1 MAKYIMALDAGTT
14 SNRCILFNE
23 KGEMCSV
30 AQKEFTQ
37 YFPKPGWVE
46 HDAEEIWSTQLEVAK
61 EAMANVG
68 ATAAD
73 IGAIGITNQRE
84 TTIVWDK
91 NTGEPIH
98 HAIVW
103 QCRRTSEYCDSLKA
117 KGLVDT
123 FRQKTG
129 LVIDA
134 YFSATKIRWVLDN
147 VPGAREKADRGELLF
162 GTVWKPTAAE
172 PSFGIAYIILSSIV
186 GTAASVL
193 LGVPIGLL
201 TAVFLTEV
209 SGKTLAKAVQPA
221 VELLAAI
228 PSVIYGLLGMMLLN
242 PLLYKLEKA
251 LFAGSST
258 HRYTGGAD
266 LLAAVIVL
274 AIMILPTVI
283 SVSAS
288 AIRAVPGSL
297 RAASLALGASK
308 MQTIRRVTVPAA
320 KSGILTGVV
329 LGIGR
334 ALGEAMAIN
343 MVAGGAVNLP
353 LPFNSVRFLTT
364 GIISGMSYAPVGSL
378 YQQAL
383 FSIGLVLFLFIM
395 LINVFLNVFIK
406 KRKED

>member
-1 MAKYIMALDAGTT
+1 MA
-14 SNRCILFNE
+14 NP
-23 KGEMCSV
+23 KG
-30 AQKEFTQ
+30 
-37 YFPKPGWVE
+37 KPGRSAFT
-46 HDAEEIWSTQLEVAK
+46 AERLARALLLICAVVAIF
-61 EAMANVG
+61 AVC
-68 ATAAD
+68 
-73 IGAIGITNQRE
+73 AITL
-84 TTIVWDK
+84 
-91 NTGEPIH
+91 
-98 HAIVW
+98 
-103 QCRRTSEYCDSLKA
+103 YLFA
-117 KGLVDT
+117 KGLPALHEV
-123 FRQKTG
+123 G
-129 LVIDA
+129 V
-134 YFSATKIRWVLDN
+134 
-147 VPGAREKADRGELLF
+147 GELLF

-288 AIRAVPGSL
+288 AIRAVPDSL

-364 GIISGMSYAPVGSL
+364 QLVSEMGYAEGTHRQV
-378 YQQAL
+378 L
-383 FSIGLVLFLFIM
+383 FTVGLVLYLFIM
-395 LINVFLNVFIK
+395 TVNLVLQRLRREGGKDNG
-406 KRKED
+406 

>member
-1 MAKYIMALDAGTT
+1 MA
-14 SNRCILFNE
+14 NP
-23 KGEMCSV
+23 KG
-30 AQKEFTQ
+30 
-37 YFPKPGWVE
+37 KPGRSAFT
-46 HDAEEIWSTQLEVAK
+46 AERLARALLLIRAVVAIF
-61 EAMANVG
+61 AVC
-68 ATAAD
+68 
-73 IGAIGITNQRE
+73 AITL
-84 TTIVWDK
+84 
-91 NTGEPIH
+91 
-98 HAIVW
+98 
-103 QCRRTSEYCDSLKA
+103 YLFA
-117 KGLVDT
+117 KGLPALHKV
-123 FRQKTG
+123 G
-129 LVIDA
+129 V
-134 YFSATKIRWVLDN
+134 
-147 VPGAREKADRGELLF
+147 GELLF

-209 SGKTLAKAVQPA
+209 SGKTLAKVVQPA

-251 LFAGSST
+251 VFAGSST

-364 GIISGMSYAPVGSL
+364 QLVSEMGYAEGTHRQV
-378 YQQAL
+378 L
-383 FSIGLVLFLFIM
+383 FTVGLVLYLFIM
-395 LINVFLNVFIK
+395 IVNLVLQRLRREGGKDNG
-406 KRKED
+406 

>member
-1 MAKYIMALDAGTT
+1 MANPKD
-14 SNRCILFNE
+14 
-23 KGEMCSV
+23 
-30 AQKEFTQ
+30 
-37 YFPKPGWVE
+37 KPGRSAFT
-46 HDAEEIWSTQLEVAK
+46 AERLARALLLICAVVAIF
-61 EAMANVG
+61 AVC
-68 ATAAD
+68 
-73 IGAIGITNQRE
+73 AITL
-84 TTIVWDK
+84 
-91 NTGEPIH
+91 
-98 HAIVW
+98 
-103 QCRRTSEYCDSLKA
+103 YLFA
-117 KGLVDT
+117 KGLPALHRV
-123 FRQKTG
+123 G
-129 LVIDA
+129 V
-134 YFSATKIRWVLDN
+134 
-147 VPGAREKADRGELLF
+147 GELLF

-251 LFAGSST
+251 VFAGSST

-364 GIISGMSYAPVGSL
+364 QLVSEMGYAEGTHRQV
-378 YQQAL
+378 L
-383 FSIGLVLFLFIM
+383 FTVGLVLYLFIM
-395 LINVFLNVFIK
+395 IVNLVLQRLRREGGKDNG
-406 KRKED
+406 

>member
-1 MAKYIMALDAGTT
+1 MA
-14 SNRCILFNE
+14 NP
-23 KGEMCSV
+23 KG
-30 AQKEFTQ
+30 
-37 YFPKPGWVE
+37 KPGRSAFT
-46 HDAEEIWSTQLEVAK
+46 AERLARALLLICAVVAIF
-61 EAMANVG
+61 AVC
-68 ATAAD
+68 
-73 IGAIGITNQRE
+73 AITL
-84 TTIVWDK
+84 
-91 NTGEPIH
+91 
-98 HAIVW
+98 
-103 QCRRTSEYCDSLKA
+103 YLFA
-117 KGLVDT
+117 KGLPALHEV
-123 FRQKTG
+123 G
-129 LVIDA
+129 V
-134 YFSATKIRWVLDN
+134 
-147 VPGAREKADRGELLF
+147 GELLF

-251 LFAGSST
+251 VFAGSST

-364 GIISGMSYAPVGSL
+364 QLVSEMGYAEGTHRQV
-378 YQQAL
+378 L
-383 FSIGLVLFLFIM
+383 FTVGLVLYLFIM
-395 LINVFLNVFIK
+395 TVNLVLQRLRREGGKDNG
-406 KRKED
+406 

>member
-1 MAKYIMALDAGTT
+1 MA
-14 SNRCILFNE
+14 NP
-23 KGEMCSV
+23 KG
-30 AQKEFTQ
+30 
-37 YFPKPGWVE
+37 KPGRSAFT
-46 HDAEEIWSTQLEVAK
+46 AERLARALLLICAVVAIF
-61 EAMANVG
+61 AVC
-68 ATAAD
+68 
-73 IGAIGITNQRE
+73 AITL
-84 TTIVWDK
+84 
-91 NTGEPIH
+91 
-98 HAIVW
+98 
-103 QCRRTSEYCDSLKA
+103 YLFA
-117 KGLVDT
+117 KGLPALHKV
-123 FRQKTG
+123 G
-129 LVIDA
+129 V
-134 YFSATKIRWVLDN
+134 
-147 VPGAREKADRGELLF
+147 GELLF

-209 SGKTLAKAVQPA
+209 SGKTLAKVVQPA

-242 PLLYKLEKA
+242 PLLYSLEKA
-251 LFAGSST
+251 VFAGSST
-258 HRYTGGAD
+258 HQYTGGAD

-308 MQTIRRVTVPAA
+308 MQTIWRVTVPAA

-364 GIISGMSYAPVGSL
+364 QLVSEMGYAEGTHRQV
-378 YQQAL
+378 L
-383 FSIGLVLFLFIM
+383 FTVGLVLYLFIM
-395 LINVFLNVFIK
+395 IVNLVLQRLRREGGKDNG
-406 KRKED
+406 

>member
-1 MAKYIMALDAGTT
+1 MA
-14 SNRCILFNE
+14 NP
-23 KGEMCSV
+23 KG
-30 AQKEFTQ
+30 
-37 YFPKPGWVE
+37 KPGRSAFT
-46 HDAEEIWSTQLEVAK
+46 AERLARALLLICAVVAIF
-61 EAMANVG
+61 AVC
-68 ATAAD
+68 
-73 IGAIGITNQRE
+73 AITL
-84 TTIVWDK
+84 
-91 NTGEPIH
+91 
-98 HAIVW
+98 
-103 QCRRTSEYCDSLKA
+103 YLFA
-117 KGLVDT
+117 KGLPALHRV
-123 FRQKTG
+123 G
-129 LVIDA
+129 V
-134 YFSATKIRWVLDN
+134 
-147 VPGAREKADRGELLF
+147 GELLF

-251 LFAGSST
+251 VFAGSST
-258 HRYTGGAD
+258 HQYTGGAD

-364 GIISGMSYAPVGSL
+364 QLVSEMGYAEGTHRQV
-378 YQQAL
+378 L
-383 FSIGLVLFLFIM
+383 FTVGLVLYLFIM
-395 LINVFLNVFIK
+395 IVNLVLLRLRWEGGKDNG
-406 KRKED
+406 

>member
-1 MAKYIMALDAGTT
+1 MA
-14 SNRCILFNE
+14 NP
-23 KGEMCSV
+23 KG
-30 AQKEFTQ
+30 
-37 YFPKPGWVE
+37 KPGRSAFT
-46 HDAEEIWSTQLEVAK
+46 AERLARALLLICAVVAIF
-61 EAMANVG
+61 AVC
-68 ATAAD
+68 
-73 IGAIGITNQRE
+73 AITL
-84 TTIVWDK
+84 
-91 NTGEPIH
+91 
-98 HAIVW
+98 
-103 QCRRTSEYCDSLKA
+103 YLFA
-117 KGLVDT
+117 KGLPALHEV
-123 FRQKTG
+123 G
-129 LVIDA
+129 V
-134 YFSATKIRWVLDN
+134 
-147 VPGAREKADRGELLF
+147 GELLF

-258 HRYTGGAD
+258 HRYTGGAN

-364 GIISGMSYAPVGSL
+364 QLVSEMGYAEGTHRQV
-378 YQQAL
+378 L
-383 FSIGLVLFLFIM
+383 FTVGLVLYLFIM
-395 LINVFLNVFIK
+395 TVNLVLQRLRREGGKDNG
-406 KRKED
+406 

>member
-1 MAKYIMALDAGTT
+1 MA
-14 SNRCILFNE
+14 NP
-23 KGEMCSV
+23 KG
-30 AQKEFTQ
+30 
-37 YFPKPGWVE
+37 KPGRSAFT
-46 HDAEEIWSTQLEVAK
+46 AERLARALLLVCAVVAIF
-61 EAMANVG
+61 AVC
-68 ATAAD
+68 
-73 IGAIGITNQRE
+73 AITL
-84 TTIVWDK
+84 
-91 NTGEPIH
+91 
-98 HAIVW
+98 
-103 QCRRTSEYCDSLKA
+103 YLFA
-117 KGLVDT
+117 KGLPALHKV
-123 FRQKTG
+123 G
-129 LVIDA
+129 V
-134 YFSATKIRWVLDN
+134 
-147 VPGAREKADRGELLF
+147 GELLF

-193 LGVPIGLL
+193 LGVPVGLL

-251 LFAGSST
+251 VFAGSST
-258 HRYTGGAD
+258 HQYTGGAD

-288 AIRAVPGSL
+288 AIRAVPSSL

-364 GIISGMSYAPVGSL
+364 QLVSEMGYAEGTHRQV
-378 YQQAL
+378 L
-383 FSIGLVLFLFIM
+383 FTVGLVLYLFIM
-395 LINVFLNVFIK
+395 IVNLVLQRLRREGGKDNG
-406 KRKED
+406 

>member
-1 MAKYIMALDAGTT
+1 MA
-14 SNRCILFNE
+14 NP
-23 KGEMCSV
+23 KG
-30 AQKEFTQ
+30 
-37 YFPKPGWVE
+37 KPGRSAFT
-46 HDAEEIWSTQLEVAK
+46 AERLARALLLVCAVVAIF
-61 EAMANVG
+61 AVC
-68 ATAAD
+68 
-73 IGAIGITNQRE
+73 AITL
-84 TTIVWDK
+84 
-91 NTGEPIH
+91 
-98 HAIVW
+98 
-103 QCRRTSEYCDSLKA
+103 YLFA
-117 KGLVDT
+117 KGLPALHKV
-123 FRQKTG
+123 G
-129 LVIDA
+129 V
-134 YFSATKIRWVLDN
+134 
-147 VPGAREKADRGELLF
+147 GELLF

-201 TAVFLTEV
+201 TAVFLTAV

-251 LFAGSST
+251 VFAGSST

-364 GIISGMSYAPVGSL
+364 QLVSEMGYAEGAHRQV
-378 YQQAL
+378 L
-383 FSIGLVLFLFIM
+383 FTVGLVLYLFIM
-395 LINVFLNVFIK
+395 IVNLVLQRLRREGGKDNG
-406 KRKED
+406 

>member
-1 MAKYIMALDAGTT
+1 MA
-14 SNRCILFNE
+14 NP
-23 KGEMCSV
+23 KG
-30 AQKEFTQ
+30 
-37 YFPKPGWVE
+37 KPGRSAFT
-46 HDAEEIWSTQLEVAK
+46 AERLARALLLICAVVAIF
-61 EAMANVG
+61 AVC
-68 ATAAD
+68 
-73 IGAIGITNQRE
+73 AITL
-84 TTIVWDK
+84 
-91 NTGEPIH
+91 
-98 HAIVW
+98 
-103 QCRRTSEYCDSLKA
+103 YLFA
-117 KGLVDT
+117 KGLPALHKVGVGD
-123 FRQKTG
+123 
-129 LVIDA
+129 
-134 YFSATKIRWVLDN
+134 
-147 VPGAREKADRGELLF
+147 LLF

-251 LFAGSST
+251 VFAGSST
-258 HRYTGGAD
+258 HQYTGGAD

-364 GIISGMSYAPVGSL
+364 QLVSEMGYAEGTHRQV
-378 YQQAL
+378 L
-383 FSIGLVLFLFIM
+383 FTVGLVLYLFIM
-395 LINVFLNVFIK
+395 IVNLVLQRLRREGGKDNG
-406 KRKED
+406 